1 MARPLPSAVANL
13 VDTLDKDAMKEV
25 DSGSLLKNISP
36 WGFAPADVH
45 FVIVAAGKHTPP
57 PLSLARSLTS

>member
-1 MARPLPSAVANL
+1 MASPLPNAVANL
-13 VDTLDKDAMKEV
+13 VNTLDKDAMKQV
-25 DSGSLLKNISP
+25 NSRHLLENISP

-45 FVIVAAGKHTPP
+45 FIIVAAGKHTPL